1 VEQQDGRRP
10 AARATLRRALSAL
23 GLLFFGCLLVAMVA
37 VSGYG
42 GLQAG
47 QTERSV
53 RSTGTANAFVLERFQ
68 RGLDELQR
76 GNYVLAQANFEE
88 VLRYQPGNL
97 GVQNLIVTAQVAQ
110 TPSPT
115 PVTPTPTP
123 FLTDKGELLQA
134 MRSAGERE
142 DWDAVISLSDQLRA
156 LDSAYQSDEVNQLRF
171 RALVT
176 RGLERLSE
184 GQIEAGLYDLD
195 LAATIQALDDRAESQ
210 RQIAALY
217 QNAVNYYGADW
228 EKTIKLL
235 SQVYALSPG
244 YRDVAAKLYE
254 AYMRLGDVYGT
265 QQEWCPAEKYYTGAV
280 GVINSAEAGNKLADA
295 QQRCLTATPVPI
307 TATLGGAVQSVPGM
321 SGRLSYAAF
330 DPGAGYYT
338 LYLYDSGAGQASAIE
353 AGGAQPAF
361 HRAGVVM
368 AYSVGSALRGF
379 YSNGAV
385 GTLFNA
391 GGAWP
396 SLSPDANRIAY
407 ASIVEGAW
415 RIYVAPLDGSA
426 PPQELI
432 AGSYPIWGPA
442 GLIAFQGCPGGNC
455 GLYAINP
462 DQPADLRQLSTS
474 AGDISPQWS
483 PDGNTL
489 VYATNFT
496 GAWELYSVTL
506 SGQFQQLTSFG
517 AQCGAPV
524 WSPDGSRIAFE
535 SNRDGAWAI
544 YIMNR
549 DGSNVRKLID
559 LGAQHPSWQ
568 TERLAWGP

>member
-1 VEQQDGRRP
+1 L
-10 AARATLRRALSAL
+10 AAL
-23 GLLFFGCLLVAMVA
+23 GLLLFGCLLAAMVA
-37 VSGYG
+37 LSAYG

-47 QTERSV
+47 QAERSA
-53 RSTGTANAFVLERFQ
+53 RSTGTANAFVMERFQ

-97 GVQNLIVTAQVAQ
+97 GVQSLIVTAQIAQ

-115 PVTPTPTP
+115 PITPTPTP
-123 FLTDKGELLQA
+123 YLTDKGALLQA
-134 MRSAGERE
+134 MRSASQRQ

-156 LDSAYQSDEVNQLRF
+156 LDSAYQADEVDQLRF
-171 RALVT
+171 LALVT

-195 LAATIQALDDRAESQ
+195 LAATIQPLDERAESQ

-217 QNAVNYYGADW
+217 QNAVNYFGADW

-235 SQVYALSPG
+235 SQVYALAPG

-254 AYMRLGDVYGT
+254 AYMRLGDVYGA
-265 QQEWCPAEKYYTGAV
+265 QQEWCPAEKYYTGAA
-280 GVINSAEAGNKLADA
+280 GVANSAEAEAKRVDA

-307 TATLGGAVQSVPGM
+307 TATLGGAVQNVPGM
-321 SGRLSYAAF
+321 SGRLAYVAF
-330 DPGAGYYT
+330 DPVAGYST
-338 LYLYDSGAGQASAIE
+338 LYLYDSASGQAGAIE
-353 AGGAQPAF
+353 AGGSQPAF

-368 AYSVGSALRGF
+368 AYAAGGALRG
-379 YSNGAV
+379 YYANGGV
-385 GTLFNA
+385 GTLYTAF
-391 GGAWP
+391 GAWP

-407 ASIVEGAW
+407 ASLVDGAW

-426 PPQELI
+426 PPQELA
-432 AGSYPIWGPA
+432 AGSYPVWGPA

-455 GLYAINP
+455 GLYVINP
-462 DQPADLRQLSTS
+462 DQPADLRRLSTS
-474 AGDISPQWS
+474 AGDLSPQWS
-483 PDGNTL
+483 PDGGEL

-506 SGQFQQLTSFG
+506 GGQFRQLTSFG
-517 AQCGAPV
+517 ALCGAPA
-524 WSPDGSRIAFE
+524 WSPDGSRIAFL
-535 SNRDGAWAI
+535 SNRDGAWAV
-544 YIMNR
+544 YVMAR